1 MCNTIIIDESR
12 DVHRQFDKHV
22 DPQLRLVLAT
32 CAKLVQ
38 YSHIR
43 IRNPVLQQ
51 ATEMCGFPYECR
63 KSN

>member
-1 MCNTIIIDESR
+1 MCNTIIIIGESI

-22 DPQLRLVLAT
+22 EPQLRLAT
-32 CAKLVQ
+32 TCVKLVQ

-43 IRNPVLQQ
+43 IQQ